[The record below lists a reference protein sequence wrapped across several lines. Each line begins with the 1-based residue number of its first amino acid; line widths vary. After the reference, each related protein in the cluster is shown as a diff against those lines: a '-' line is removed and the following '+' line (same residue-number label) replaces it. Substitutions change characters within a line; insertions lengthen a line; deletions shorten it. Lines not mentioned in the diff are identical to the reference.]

1 MLYII
6 KIIYSTFFLPP
17 GIFIIALL
25 CLTIRLFRHRR
36 KIAAMLL
43 VLTTLF
49 YFSTISVVSDPIIR
63 SLESRHPPE
72 ATVSGDV
79 IILLGGGATM
89 DTPNLGGQGHLS
101 SHAANRLLTAAQL
114 YHKYKLP
121 IIVSGG
127 KVLETTG
134 TEAEITRLILLDL
147 GIPDNKI
154 LVENQSR
161 NTTENALLSKKIM
174 EQHNVIRPILVTS
187 AFHMPRS
194 VLQFA
199 KAGITVTPYPAD
211 YQTNVTSQLTI
222 FDFIPSAE
230 ALKNISLSA
239 KEYIGLAAIK
249 WY

>member
-1 MLYII
+1 M
-6 KIIYSTFFLPP
+6 
-17 GIFIIALL
+17 LL
-25 CLTIRLFRHRR
+25 CLTIWLFKRQR
-36 KIAAMLL
+36 KPAAILL
-43 VLTTLF
+43 TIITFF
-49 YFSTISVVSDPIIR
+49 YLSTISAVADPVIR
-63 SLESRHPPE
+63 SLERRHPP
-72 ATVSGDV
+72 AAPVAGDV

-89 DTPNLGGQGHLS
+89 DTPNLSGQGHLS

-114 YHKYKLP
+114 YHQYKLP

-134 TEAEITRLILLDL
+134 TEAEIARHILLDL

-174 EQHNVIRPILVTS
+174 EQHNVMRPILVTS

-199 KAGITVTPYPAD
+199 KSGITVTPYPAD

-222 FDFIPSAE
+222 FDFIPSSE
-230 ALKNISLSA
+230 ALKNISLSV
-239 KEYIGLAAIK
+239 KEYIGIAASK